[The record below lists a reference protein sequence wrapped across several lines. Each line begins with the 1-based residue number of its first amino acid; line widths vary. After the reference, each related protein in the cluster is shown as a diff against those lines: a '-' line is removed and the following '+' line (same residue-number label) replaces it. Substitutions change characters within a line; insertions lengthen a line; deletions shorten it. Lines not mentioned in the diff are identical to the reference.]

1 MVFPKIVI
9 RLLSQ
14 PTRLPLLNRG
24 QWAAVAV
31 VRVMGV
37 QWAAVGVVGGG
48 QWAVIG
54 VVTGDGGQWVVV
66 EWKKEEKKEKKR
78 KEKETWPIS
87 YFTLAVTEAGEED
100 KKKKVPDAKPTQ
112 SQCPWNAY
120 IK

>member
-1 MVFPKIVI
+1 M
-9 RLLSQ
+9 
-14 PTRLPLLNRG
+14 
-24 QWAAVAV
+24 
-31 VRVMGV
+31 
-37 QWAAVGVVGGG
+37 
-48 QWAVIG
+48 IG

-112 SQCPWNAY
+112 FQCRWNAY
-120 IK
+120 MK